1 MVYVPN
7 PLMSAT
13 DKRVQNV
20 RCTAREGK
28 AVVGC
33 VKSKKKKKRGDIG
46 SKKTK
51 VCMGQAGEGDCVLGR
66 EWVESAVLSD
76 RISPK
81 FFAITGQGF
90 MLVSGS

>member
-7 PLMSAT
+7 PLMPAT

-20 RCTAREGK
+20 RCTAREGRT
-28 AVVGC
+28 VVGC
-33 VKSKKKKKRGDIG
+33 VQSKKKKRGDIG

-51 VCMGQAGEGDCVLGR
+51 VCMGQAGERDCVLGR
-66 EWVESAVLSD
+66 EWVESAVLRD